1 MQKLTSTQC
10 QSVRN
15 TAKTP
20 VEVQKEKNY
29 YNFEKKQEYPN
40 EKKVNHASK
49 HLQEMKRKKKGR
61 KEHTLNEIWD
71 WQKQEEKTIANGKQ
85 RNPRQLQQYQQ
96 QQQQQQ

>member
-49 HLQEMKRKKKGR
+49 HLQEMKRKKKTEKSIPWMR
-61 KEHTLNEIWD
+61 FEI
-71 WQKQEEKTIANGKQ
+71 GKSKK
-85 RNPRQLQQYQQ
+85 RRP
-96 QQQQQQ
+96 

>member
-49 HLQEMKRKKKGR
+49 HLQEMKRKKK
-61 KEHTLNEIWD
+61 
-71 WQKQEEKTIANGKQ
+71 QKRAYLE
-85 RNPRQLQQYQQ
+85 
-96 QQQQQQ
+96 

>member
-29 YNFEKKQEYPN
+29 YNFEKI
-40 EKKVNHASK
+40 
-49 HLQEMKRKKKGR
+49 GR
-61 KEHTLNEIWD
+61 IRACTEILSGRVSN
-71 WQKQEEKTIANGKQ
+71 NGKISV
-85 RNPRQLQQYQQ
+85 RTWKW
-96 QQQQQQ
+96 